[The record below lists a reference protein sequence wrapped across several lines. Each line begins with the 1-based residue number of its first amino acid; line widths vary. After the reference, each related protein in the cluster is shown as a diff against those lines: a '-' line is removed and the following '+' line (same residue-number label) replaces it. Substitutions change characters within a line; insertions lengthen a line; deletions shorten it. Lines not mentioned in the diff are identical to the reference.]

1 MSFIRR
7 IICFVF
13 MIMSLIAIIGTII
26 FMSDIASSLNVTIDF
41 ESLME
46 MIGNSTI
53 NELLY
58 AAALMIQGIFLVLGT
73 PIIIFLVSLIG
84 LTNGKK
90 LVKTY

>member
-1 MSFIRR
+1 
-7 IICFVF
+7 